1 MTGRHVLFVGGPGH
15 EVPKA
20 RRLGLRYSMVQIPER
35 EDADHRAGAENYAV
49 LDYRQW
55 EEILPVV
62 REWHAADPFDAVLSF
77 TEYGLE
83 PASRCAIDLGA
94 AGDNLP
100 AVLATRDK
108 TRTRELLD
116 RHGLSPV
123 RHRVCAGPAEA
134 GAFMAGL
141 GGGPIVLKPTAGGLS
156 EGVYLVTEESQI
168 AERWTWTTRWTD
180 GPVLAEEYLDGPEY
194 SVESLSQGGKHEI
207 VMVTEKLT
215 TGAPGFV
222 ELGHQQPARLAPD
235 VREAIDALVLRF
247 LDLIGQRTGP
257 VHTELRVT
265 AAGPRLIEAQTRAGG
280 DQIWELTE
288 LVTGVDVISE
298 TLTGLLGLPAPAR
311 TPRAQAAAIRF
322 LAFEHTTVGEVHGL
336 EDARRAPGLVRM
348 ASTLTPGRVLTDLA
362 SSDARQGYV
371 ICEGESTADAVAKAE
386 AARDL
391 VRLEPAA
398 QQAV

>member
-20 RRLGLRYSMVQIPER
+20 RRLGLRYSMIQIPER
-35 EDADHRAGAENYAV
+35 DNADHRAGAENYAV
-49 LDYRQW
+49 LDYRKS

-83 PASRCAIDLGA
+83 PASRCAHELGV
-94 AGDNLP
+94 AGDNLQ

-123 RHRVCAGPAEA
+123 RHRVCADPAEA
-134 GAFMAGL
+134 GAFMAAL

-156 EGVYLVTEESQI
+156 EGVYLVTEDSQI

-194 SVESLSQGGKHEI
+194 SVESLSRDGKHEI

-222 ELGHQQPARLAPD
+222 ELGHQQPARLAPE

-298 TLTGLLGLPAPAR
+298 TFAGLLDLPAPAR
-311 TPRAQAAAIRF
+311 TPRAQGAAIRF

-348 ASTLTPGRVLTDLA
+348 VSTLTPGRVLTDLA
-362 SSDARQGYV
+362 SSDGRQGYV
-371 ICEGESTADAVAKAE
+371 ICQGESTADAVAKAE